1 MARPKLLARLRRLAP
16 ELVLGLVVVFGAIT
30 LWQAFAVIKN
40 LRDQARQTSRIYG
53 QVIPLLADPDP
64 NEVSVT
70 LLALVTEIRQAGM
83 PLVITDQEG
92 RPTQVANTPYDHEGD
107 PGLPEYVAQLDRNN
121 PPIEVQGIGQLH
133 FGMLP
138 AARRLSLL
146 TYMQLSILALTIIVG
161 IWAYRSAVN
170 RDRDRLWVA
179 MARESAHQLGT
190 PLMSAEAWVD
200 RLAEG
205 TSDAPQVAKHLRG
218 DLERLNRVAQRFE
231 RIGRPARRDHVA
243 LGATAERIATYFQPR
258 LPKHANAVTLT
269 VQAPDAGPT
278 IIADQTLIEWAM
290 EALVRNA
297 IDALSGRGGTIDV
310 SVDEDATSAYVRIS
324 DNGPGIPLEVRAT
337 LFEPG
342 ITTKS
347 GGWGIGLALAKR
359 IVDDVHGGRL
369 SLDPN
374 AASTV
379 FVAELPKIPDDA
391 DD

>member
-1 MARPKLLARLRRLAP
+1 MRRLKLLARMRRFAP

-40 LRDQARQTSRIYG
+40 LRDQARQTSRIYA

-64 NEVSVT
+64 NDV
-70 LLALVTEIRQAGM
+70 LALVTEIRQAGM
-83 PLVITDQEG
+83 PLVITDQGG
-92 RPTQVANTPYDHEGD
+92 RPTQVANTPFDHEDD
-107 PGLPEYVAQLDRNN
+107 PGLLEYVAQLDRNN
-121 PPIEVQGIGQLH
+121 PSIEVRGIGDLH

-138 AARRLSLL
+138 AARRLSFL
-146 TYMQLSILALTIIVG
+146 TYMQLSILALTILVG
-161 IWAYRSAVN
+161 LWAYRSAVN

-205 TSDAPQVAKHLRG
+205 TSDASKVAEHLRG

-231 RIGRPARRDHVA
+231 RIGRPARRDRVA
-243 LGATAERIATYFQPR
+243 LGATAERIATYFRPR

-269 VQAPDAGPT
+269 VHAPAAGPT

-297 IDALSGRGGTIDV
+297 IDALSGRGGNIDV
-310 SVDEDATSAYVRIS
+310 SVEEDGTSAYVRIA
-324 DNGPGIPLEVRAT
+324 DDGPGIPLEVRAT

-374 AASTV
+374 AAGTV
-379 FVAELPKIPDDA
+379 FVAELPKMPDD
-391 DD
+391 DDD

>member
-1 MARPKLLARLRRLAP
+1 MAKSKFLARIRRFAP

-40 LRDQARQTSRIYG
+40 LRDQARQTSRIYARL
-53 QVIPLLADPDP
+53 IPLPTEPDP
-64 NEVSVT
+64 AEVEVK
-70 LLALVTEIRQAGM
+70 LLALVNEIVEGGLPLVVTNQAGA
-83 PLVITDQEG
+83 
-92 RPTQVANTPYDHEGD
+92 PTHVANTPYDDVRD
-107 PGLPEYVAQLDRNN
+107 PRLLEYVVQLDRNN
-121 PPIEVQGIGQLH
+121 PPIAITGFGHLH

-138 AARRLSLL
+138 AARPLAVL
-146 TYMQLSILALTIIVG
+146 TYLQLSVLALTILVG
-161 IWAYRSAVN
+161 IWAYRSAVS

-190 PLMSAEAWVD
+190 PLMSAGAWVD

-205 TSDAPQVAKHLRG
+205 TSDGPKVAEHLRS
-218 DLERLNRVAQRFE
+218 DLERLHRVAQRFE
-231 RIGRPARRDHVA
+231 RIGRPARRDRVA
-243 LGATAERIATYFQPR
+243 LGATAERIATYFRAR

-269 VQAPDAGPT
+269 VDAPDAGPT
-278 IIADQTLIEWAM
+278 IVADQTLIEWAM

-297 IDALSGRGGTIDV
+297 IDALSGRGGAIDV
-310 SVDEDATSAYVRIS
+310 SVDEDATLAYIRVR
-324 DNGPGIPLEVRAT
+324 DDGPGIPLEVRAT

-369 SLDPN
+369 TLDP
-374 AASTV
+374 STAETL
-379 FVAELPKIPDDA
+379 FVAELPKTPDD
-391 DD
+391 DDD

>member
-1 MARPKLLARLRRLAP
+1 MARLKLLARIRRFAP

-40 LRDQARQTSRIYG
+40 LRDQARQTSHIYA

-64 NEVSVT
+64 NEV
-70 LLALVTEIRQAGM
+70 LALVTEIRQAGM
-83 PLVITDQEG
+83 PLVITDQAG
-92 RPTQVANTPYDHEGD
+92 RPTQVANTPYDHEDD
-107 PGLPEYVAQLDRNN
+107 PRLLEYVAQLDRNHS
-121 PPIEVQGIGQLH
+121 PIEVRGIGQLH

-138 AARRLSLL
+138 SARRLSFL
-146 TYMQLSILALTIIVG
+146 TYLQLSILALTILVG
-161 IWAYRSAVN
+161 VWAYRSAVN

-205 TSDAPQVAKHLRG
+205 TSDAPKVAEHLRG

-231 RIGRPARRDHVA
+231 RIGRPARRDRVA

-258 LPKHANAVTLT
+258 LPKHANAVILT
-269 VQAPDAGPT
+269 VHAPDAGPT

-310 SVDEDATSAYVRIS
+310 SVEEDSTSAYVRIT

-369 SLDPN
+369 ALDPI
-374 AASTV
+374 ADGTV
-379 FVAELPKIPDDA
+379 FVAELPKMPNDD